1 MTALVIAAPAPTR
14 QDADC
19 MPRLRRGK
27 AGDGAPSGEDSATVA
42 RLRNGEESAFAEL
55 VDRYGATMLR
65 VAQMYVRDRASA
77 EEVVQETWLAVLN
90 GIDRF
95 EERSSLKTWLFRI
108 LTNRAKTRGERDARS
123 LPFSALAGAEGEAD
137 EPAVDPDRFLGPDSA
152 TPGAWAAPPRA
163 WPEDRVLAGETL
175 GVIESAIEMLPEAQR
190 EVIRL
195 RDVEGWSPMEVA
207 DALEITDGNQRVLLH
222 RARSKVRSA
231 LEDYLEGAPQ
241 MGGRVPAR
249 PVKGSGSNPIEGG
262 AR

>member
-1 MTALVIAAPAPTR
+1 VTESHDHELVE
-14 QDADC
+14 
-19 MPRLRRGK
+19 RLR
-27 AGDGAPSGEDSATVA
+27 AGD
-42 RLRNGEESAFAEL
+42 ESAFAEL
-55 VDRYGATMLR
+55 IDAYGAMMLR

-123 LPFSALAGAEGEAD
+123 LPFSALAGAGDEAD
-137 EPAVDPDRFLGPDSA
+137 EPSVDPDRFLGPDSPH
-152 TPGAWAAPPRA
+152 PGAWAAPPRA
-163 WPEDRVLAGETL
+163 WPEDRILERETL
-175 GVIESAIEMLPEAQR
+175 GVIQMAIEELPDAQR

-195 RDVEGWSPMEVA
+195 RDIEGWSPMEVA

-231 LEDYLEGAPQ
+231 LEMYLDPDVV
-241 MGGRVPAR
+241 GGRA
-249 PVKGSGSNPIEGG
+249 
-262 AR
+262 